1 MANKYQLVN
10 EMANETIKYISQSSE
25 NWIEFLNTASNNYK
39 YSFSEQVLI
48 YAQKANATACADIET
63 WNKRLK
69 RWVNKGA
76 KGIALLSIENGRS
89 VLRHVFDISDTHSG
103 IGQELKLWEV
113 KPSYTNGII
122 ETLENSFGNLEIK
135 DTLAEAIYSSSI
147 NLVEDNFQDY
157 LVDLKEVTEGSFLQE
172 LNDIELE
179 SYFRGILANSI
190 AYMTMKRCGID
201 PMEHFSIADFEIIK
215 QFNNKRVISRLGAA
229 TSDIAEREIREIY
242 SSVINFEKNNKLTN
256 RTFVNN
262 EKMNYHNNEEKIVK
276 GETIM
281 IELTYKQMGDY
292 QIPQVVLPKTKKM
305 TQGIFSR
312 MRENFLKE
320 YKRGLYE
327 ELMLDGKMEEHL
339 GEIEQTAQKRMK
351 QIITSLAEK
360 NQITEKMKRENQM
373 SWVQAMNSIRNQ
385 AEEMI
390 IAELIYN

>member
-103 IGQELKLWEV
+103 IGQDLKLWEV
-113 KPSYTNGII
+113 KLSYTNGII

-201 PMEHFSIADFEIIK
+201 PMEHFSLADFEIIK

-256 RTFVNN
+256 RTFVND
-262 EKMNYHNNEEKIVK
+262 EKMNYHNNEEKK
-276 GETIM
+276 
-281 IELTYKQMGDY
+281 
-292 QIPQVVLPKTKKM
+292 
-305 TQGIFSR
+305 
-312 MRENFLKE
+312 
-320 YKRGLYE
+320 
-327 ELMLDGKMEEHL
+327 
-339 GEIEQTAQKRMK
+339 
-351 QIITSLAEK
+351 
-360 NQITEKMKRENQM
+360 
-373 SWVQAMNSIRNQ
+373 
-385 AEEMI
+385 
-390 IAELIYN
+390 